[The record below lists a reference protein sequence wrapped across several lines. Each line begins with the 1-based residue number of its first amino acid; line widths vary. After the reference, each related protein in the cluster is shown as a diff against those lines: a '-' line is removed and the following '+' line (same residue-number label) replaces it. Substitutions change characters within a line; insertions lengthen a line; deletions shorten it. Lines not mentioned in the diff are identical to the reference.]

1 MSNNS
6 NKHQIH
12 YDLLVQ
18 KAMRGVIRD
27 ILARIRDEGLPG
39 DHHFYIVFNTQ
50 APGVQISPR
59 LQQQYPDE
67 MTIVMQHQY
76 WGFEVKNSHFTV
88 KLSFNGITE
97 PLVIPYNAIKAFVDP
112 SVPYGFQLSPID
124 DEPYIE
130 DNTDVLYEE
139 DTPELVDQTLID
151 NALLQDLLDSE
162 NIDSIQQNNQGNSK
176 PPVTLHIPDAS
187 ISHPPKI
194 SALRPASKNEELDE
208 TLEDNAKKE
217 KGTNNIV
224 RLDAFRKKS

>member
-6 NKHQIH
+6 NKHQIR

-27 ILARIRDEGLPG
+27 ILARTRDEGLPG
-39 DHHFYIVFNTQ
+39 EHHFYIVFNTQ
-50 APGVQISPR
+50 ASGVQISSR
-59 LQQQYPDE
+59 LQQQYPEE

-97 PLVIPYNAIKAFVDP
+97 PLLIPYNAIKAFVDP
-112 SVPYGFQLSPID
+112 SVPYGFQLTPID

-130 DNTDVLYEE
+130 DNKDVIYEG
-139 DTPELVDQTLID
+139 DTIETVDQALID
-151 NALLQDLLDSE
+151 NAILQDLLDDE
-162 NIDSIQQNNQGNSK
+162 NIETFQQNNRGNGN
-176 PPVTLHIPDAS
+176 PPVSLHIQDSS

-194 SALRPASKNEELDE
+194 SAVKPVDSDEGEEEQDSG
-208 TLEDNAKKE
+208 KKDD
-217 KGTNNIV
+217 GSANIV
-224 RLDAFRKKS
+224 QLDAFRKKS